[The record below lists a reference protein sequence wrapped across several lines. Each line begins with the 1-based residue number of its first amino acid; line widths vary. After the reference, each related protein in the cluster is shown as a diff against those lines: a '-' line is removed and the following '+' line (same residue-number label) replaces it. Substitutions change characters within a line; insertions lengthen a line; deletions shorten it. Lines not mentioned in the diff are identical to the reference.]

1 MGAPIRPHILRLRP
15 YVQGKPS
22 VISPGSDI
30 VKLASNEN
38 PLGPSPR
45 AVEAMARAAERAHQY
60 PDGGGTLLRE
70 ELSQRFDLPAGQI
83 LLGNGS
89 DELLR
94 MIGAVVLES
103 PEDEVVCA
111 TPTFLV
117 YEHTAH
123 VVPATLKQAPLTDD
137 FRHDLPAMAALIGP
151 QTKIVFLAN
160 PHNPTGT
167 VVTRGEFER
176 FLERIPAT
184 VWVVLDEA
192 YFEFLRDNADSPTSL
207 DYVRQGRPVVGLRTF
222 SKAYGL
228 AGARCGYGFFP
239 RDLADAIERARQPF
253 NVNALAQA
261 GCLAALRDHE
271 FLDRTLANNRSG
283 MRRIEECV
291 RRLGGQVSDS
301 HANFVFADFGR
312 PTADLVSA
320 LEAKSIYVRGGAG
333 LGCPNAMRI
342 TVGTPEEVERF
353 CAAIEDCAVLGG
365 AR

>member
-22 VISPGSDI
+22 VVSSGSGV
-30 VKLASNEN
+30 VKLASNESA
-38 PLGPSPR
+38 LGPSPL
-45 AVEAMARAAERAHQY
+45 AVEAMKRAAERAHLY

-70 ELSQRFDLPAGQI
+70 ELSRRFDLPAEQI

-94 MIGAVVLES
+94 LIGAVVLES

-117 YEHTAH
+117 YEHTAQ
-123 VVPATLKQAPLTDD
+123 VVPATLKQAPLTAD
-137 FRHDLPAMAALIGP
+137 FRHDLPALAELIGP

-167 VVTRGEFER
+167 LVTQVEFEQ
-176 FLERIPAT
+176 FLERIPNS

-192 YFEFLRDNADSPTSL
+192 YFEFLRAGADSPDSL
-207 DYVRQGRPVVGLRTF
+207 HYVRQGKPVVGLRTF

-239 RDLADAIERARQPF
+239 PDLADAIERARQPF
-253 NVNALAQA
+253 NVNAIAQA
-261 GCLAALRDHE
+261 GCLAALQDRE

-291 RRLGGQVSDS
+291 RNLGGQVSDS
-301 HANFVFADFGR
+301 HANFVFVDFAR

-320 LEAKSIYVRGGAG
+320 LEAKQIYVRGGAG

-342 TVGTPEEVERF
+342 TVGAPEEVERF

-365 AR
+365 VR